1 MIQEKTVNPASAL
14 KYSAQRSLGTRDYC
28 PKAPAEEKTDAY
40 KLFSIA
46 AMEKDERFSN
56 QLQEAKAKAKK
67 MSKGEANRQ
76 FIRAMNGKAEH
87 VYRGELPFPAM
98 AGQAKREVLAIVG
111 QVMYLYTVNWERG

>member
-1 MIQEKTVNPASAL
+1 MFN
-14 KYSAQRSLGTRDYC
+14 KYET
-28 PKAPAEEKTDAY
+28 
-40 KLFSIA
+40 KL
-46 AMEKDERFSN
+46 D
-56 QLQEAKAKAKK
+56 LEAKAKAKK